1 MSLARFAA
9 RINQYPGS
17 SKRSSV
23 VLARHGKEARILD
36 EVMDLEMDR
45 FKLVVR
51 FFSSEATWVGA
62 TDGITVDNKPKSYS

>member
-1 MSLARFAA
+1 
-9 RINQYPGS
+9 
-17 SKRSSV
+17 

-51 FFSSEATWVGA
+51 FFSSEATCVGA